1 MKKFVLVPESQ
12 HRRTINKSDVLQAIH
27 HPEQREM
34 LSRYQLAENLLHDVK
49 RTNDE
54 TKLDEYNEAMRDVA
68 LLRDG
73 QTRARQ
79 PPPQQEKSTKRQPD
93 NETKS
98 DHVDATVVNALP
110 TSQQTNARKLM
121 QLLRAQGDGVVS
133 WTKNGEVQIRGQR
146 VRGTNIVDLVSDV
159 VRSTPTKTSAPERE
173 RFLNALADANV
184 PETLVKN
191 KHALE
196 RYRVIKAGASSM
208 DGISDDD
215 DDDNPENVDNATVSS
230 STDEP
235 SRPKKKRTQ
244 KTAVDWNAPL

>member
-1 MKKFVLVPESQ
+1 
-12 HRRTINKSDVLQAIH
+12 
-27 HPEQREM
+27 
-34 LSRYQLAENLLHDVK
+34 
-49 RTNDE
+49 
-54 TKLDEYNEAMRDVA
+54 MRDVA

-79 PPPQQEKSTKRQPD
+79 PPPQQEPTKRQPD

-98 DHVDATVVNALP
+98 NHVDAAVVNALP

-191 KHALE
+191 KNALE
-196 RYRVIKAGASSM
+196 RYRIIKTGASAM
-208 DGISDDD
+208 EGISDDD

-244 KTAVDWNAPL
+244 KTVVNWNAPL

>member
-1 MKKFVLVPESQ
+1 MKRFVLVPESQ
-12 HRRTINKSDVLQAIH
+12 HRRTINKGDVLQAIH

-34 LSRYQLAENLLHDVK
+34 LKQYQLAENLLHDVK

-79 PPPQQEKSTKRQPD
+79 PPPQQEPTKRPPD

-98 DHVDATVVNALP
+98 DHVDAAVVNALP

-173 RFLNALADANV
+173 RFLNALAEANV

-191 KHALE
+191 KNALE
-196 RYRVIKAGASSM
+196 RYRVIKTDASAM
-208 DGISDDD
+208 DGISNDDD
-215 DDDNPENVDNATVSS
+215 DHNPENVDIATVSS
-230 STDEP
+230 STDKP

-244 KTAVDWNAPL
+244 KTMVNWNAPL